1 MQAIFPFASVT
12 AMSELWG
19 KLQKV
24 CMSDQCEYCS
34 DQMVNTAKCLA
45 VHYESFSVA
54 DWEYIRTTLV
64 LISGWGESKHN
75 KILLHDSSYI
85 CLIDHQFY

>member
-12 AMSELWG
+12 AMTELRG
-19 KLQKV
+19 KLQKACV
-24 CMSDQCEYCS
+24 SYQSCS

-45 VHYESFSVA
+45 VHYESFSLA
-54 DWEYIRTTLV
+54 DFNQWL
-64 LISGWGESKHN
+64 GESKHN
-75 KILLHDSSYI
+75 RILLHVSLYI